1 MGKFYDEEGNE
12 VEGLSKEEADKLAET
27 KANELLSK
35 KEEEL
40 KNLNNELDKL
50 KGKDYNWEKLRKTV
64 KEGKEQLSSKERAL
78 LEKQEELNSQFTE
91 LEKKNNEER
100 LNRIIKDY
108 VDDEEGKKKLL
119 FHYERI
125 KDDAKDEDSI
135 RKKVEDAYKLT
146 HDGKSPNS
154 LLRGFNVRGSSRAG
168 DSNEKESEYSQN
180 LRQSLKI
187 KDEDVKK
194 YKGNN
199 WKPKI

>member
-12 VEGLSKEEADKLAET
+12 VEGLSKEEADQLAET
-27 KANELLSK
+27 KSQELLAK

-50 KGKDYNWEKLRKTV
+50 KGKDYNWEKLRKAV
-64 KEGKEQLSSKERAL
+64 KEEKEQLSSKERAL

-91 LEKKNNEER
+91 LEKKNHEER

-108 VDDEEGKKKLL
+108 VDDEESKKKLL

-146 HDGKSPNS
+146 HDGKNPNP
-154 LLRGFNVRGSSRAG
+154 LLRGFNVRGSSRVG
-168 DSNEKESEYSQN
+168 DGTEKESEYSQD
-180 LRQSLKI
+180 LRQHLKI
-187 KDEDVKK
+187 KDEDIKK